1 MDEIKRHEGFSE
13 FNSTKDPLELWLAVE
28 HIHRV
33 NTNSLVQEFRKK
45 SARDKYHRITQSEYE
60 SLVKYKAR
68 FDSAYETYVELD
80 NTELDDGDVAMD
92 FLHFLDPSRY
102 GSFVSDIVN
111 DISVGAIK
119 CPEDL
124 NTVYAWAN
132 SRVETSQRRSGQVS
146 FVNVNKLRQKRK
158 DKEKTLNV
166 TIAVDVVTMLVIVRK
181 IQMEK
186 RRFLQPL

>member
-1 MDEIKRHEGFSE
+1 LEKMKANKANLYGFILSKLSNESMDEIKRHEGFSE
-13 FNSTKDPLELWLAVE
+13 FNSTKDPLELWLAVK

-33 NTNSLVQEFRKK
+33 DTNSLVQEFRKK
-45 SARDKYHRITQSEYE
+45 SARDKYHRITQSQITQSQYE

-68 FDSAYETYVELD
+68 FDSAYETCVELD
-80 NTELDDGDVAMD
+80 NTELDDEDVAMD
-92 FLHFLDPSRY
+92 FLHSLDPRRY

-119 CPEDL
+119 RPEDL

-146 FVNVNKLRQKRK
+146 FVNVIKSRQKRK
-158 DKEKTLNV
+158 DKEK
-166 TIAVDVVTMLVIVRK
+166 
-181 IQMEK
+181 K
-186 RRFLQPL
+186 R